1 MKALDTNVII
11 RFLVNDDKE
20 QGQKARELLEAHEK
34 NGSGLFLSIPVLLET
49 LYVLDSVYGYSREDI
64 VRAIE
69 MLTSMSVLVF
79 ERIDAVNLMLNSKN
93 TFELED
99 MLIGAVALDAE
110 CSTTLT
116 FDKKAAKS
124 EYFELVK

>member
-116 FDKKAAKS
+116 FDKKASKS
-124 EYFELVK
+124 EFFELVK